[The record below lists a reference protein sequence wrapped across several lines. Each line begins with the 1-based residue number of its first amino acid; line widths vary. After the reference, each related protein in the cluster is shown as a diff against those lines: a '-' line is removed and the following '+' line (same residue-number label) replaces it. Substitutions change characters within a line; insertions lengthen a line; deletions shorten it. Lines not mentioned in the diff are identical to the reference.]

1 MTIFQDCGVLA
12 IPTVPGPP
20 PKLQCDPIPL
30 EAFRAKAFSL
40 LSIAGVSGFCQV
52 LSFSLSLYIYIYVC
66 VCVCVCV
73 VRHDVLTFSLLV
85 LKPLKNHISLFLHIY
100 R

>member
-12 IPTVPGPP
+12 IPTVPGPA

-52 LSFSLSLYIYIYVC
+52 LSLSLSLYIYI
-66 VCVCVCV
+66 CVCVCV
-73 VRHDVLTFSLLV
+73 VRHDVLTFSLFV

>member
-52 LSFSLSLYIYIYVC
+52 LSLSLYIYIYMC
-66 VCVCVCV
+66 VCVCV
-73 VRHDVLTFSLLV
+73 L
-85 LKPLKNHISLFLHIY
+85 
-100 R
+100 